1 MPPKSKPDDII
12 EALLDKRV
20 QDAITSNLSSSLN
33 LMIEEILTKK
43 LDVIMRSYNTLKQDN
58 STLKNTVVALE
69 KANSELTAE
78 NKDFARRLSEQENHS
93 RRENIIIRGLPEKS
107 YSESAVRSSD
117 VSISDMPEP
126 GSSLS
131 VEDTVVEFC
140 RNSLKIDLDPRDIS
154 SAQRLRKT
162 GKDTARPIM
171 VRFVSLKVRDR
182 VMRAKKVLRT
192 STDSHVFLS
201 DHLTTEASQLF
212 FEART
217 LVREK
222 KLASAWTMNGRVYYK
237 KTTAADEKPTLLLPG
252 CLPN

>member
-1 MPPKSKPDDII
+1 MI
-12 EALLDKRV
+12 ALKGDRV
-20 QDAITSNLSSSLN
+20 IAQRVS
-33 LMIEEILTKK
+33 ER
-43 LDVIMRSYNTLKQDN
+43 RSVPCRLKF
-58 STLKNTVVALE
+58 STVYIAFVDFFV
-69 KANSELTAE
+69 EL
-78 NKDFARRLSEQENHS
+78 
-93 RRENIIIRGLPEKS
+93 
-107 YSESAVRSSD
+107 
-117 VSISDMPEP
+117 
-126 GSSLS
+126 SLS

-140 RNSLKIDLDPRDIS
+140 RNSLNIDLDPRDIS

-192 STDSHVFLS
+192 STDSHEFLS